1 MIDARRKRAQVRGI
15 GKGAPG
21 EKCERRHQGGDK
33 YGLLERGAGVLLL
46 LRVDG
51 HGPGR
56 NGRPEGV
63 GSGDGDL
70 WSPGGETWSW
80 RLGAHFAT

>member
-1 MIDARRKRAQVRGI
+1 MTDARRKRAQVRGI

-21 EKCERRHQGGDK
+21 EKCERHHEGGDK
-33 YGLLERGAGVLLL
+33 HGSLAFCSCSVC
-46 LRVDG
+46 DG
-51 HGPGR
+51 HGPGS